1 MIELRLVMDSYAWI
15 EFFLG
20 SDKGKK
26 VFEILSSADEIL
38 TPDLVLA
45 EIGRKYIREG
55 IDEKAVIERLKF
67 MEENSVI
74 LCINSELS
82 VEGAMAYIELLSK
95 AKSEGKSK
103 PSLTDSVF
111 LAISRKYTAKIV
123 TRDEIFKGMNEV
135 IFI

>member
-1 MIELRLVMDSYAWI
+1 MDSYAWI

-26 VFEILSSADEIL
+26 VFEILSSVDEIL

-55 IDEKAVIERLKF
+55 IDEKTIIKRLKF
-67 MEENSVI
+67 IEENSVI

-82 VEGAMAYIELLSK
+82 VEGAMAYIELLNK
-95 AKSEGKSK
+95 AKNKGKSK
-103 PSLTDSVF
+103 PSLTDSVL

-123 TRDEIFKGMNEV
+123 TGDEIFKGTNEA
-135 IFI
+135 IFIWVLRVKL